1 MKTPYER
8 IQQMVDKLNFWTKAY
23 DEGKPLVSD
32 KEWDDLYFQLQLY
45 ENTHGI
51 YFADSPTQKI
61 SYEVKNALTKVEH
74 KHPMLSLQ
82 KTKDLDVVY
91 NFTRKS
97 PCLMMLKMDGLTC
110 SLRYENGYLVSAETR
125 GNGTIGEDILHNAKI
140 IKNIPNKI
148 RYQNT
153 LVIDGEV
160 ICTYQNFEKFANEY
174 KNPRNFASGSI
185 RLLDSKEC
193 EDRGLSFIAWDI
205 IEGLDEI
212 NHLADKLLTAQH
224 FGFTIVPGLGV
235 TNNEELDEKIECL
248 KNLAKELGYP
258 IDGLV
263 FKYNDVE
270 YGRSLGATEHHSNN
284 AIAYKFYDEEYET
297 KLLNIEWTMGR
308 TGILTPVAIVE
319 PVDTGDSIVERASLH
334 NLTIM
339 HTTLGEFPYCG
350 QPVKLIKSNMIIPQI
365 VWADKGL
372 YLQDGLINIP
382 VSCPICGELVS
393 IVGDND
399 SQFVCCS
406 NPMCQGQLINRLDH
420 FCSKKGLDIRGL
432 SKNTL
437 EKLIDWGWV
446 STITDIFNLKNY
458 ADSWKKK
465 PGFGEK
471 SVDNILTAIE
481 NSKNC
486 SFVNFVT
493 ALGIPLVGTAT
504 AKDLQK
510 EFGSWTEFR
519 NAVTQKFN
527 FYSLDGFGI
536 EMHYAISRFDYSEA
550 DVLAGEYLNIEVET
564 ASTTEATLDGLT
576 IVITG
581 KLNHFKNRGELQK
594 LIEAAGGK
602 VAGSVSK
609 NTAYLINNDTESS
622 SSKNLTAKKLGVKII
637 SEEEFIQNYFT
648 L

>member
-1 MKTPYER
+1 
-8 IQQMVDKLNFWTKAY
+8 
-23 DEGKPLVSD
+23 
-32 KEWDDLYFQLQLY
+32 
-45 ENTHGI
+45 
-51 YFADSPTQKI
+51 
-61 SYEVKNALTKVEH
+61 
-74 KHPMLSLQ
+74 
-82 KTKDLDVVY
+82 
-91 NFTRKS
+91 
-97 PCLMMLKMDGLTC
+97 
-110 SLRYENGYLVSAETR
+110 
-125 GNGTIGEDILHNAKI
+125 
-140 IKNIPNKI
+140 
-148 RYQNT
+148 
-153 LVIDGEV
+153 
-160 ICTYQNFEKFANEY
+160 
-174 KNPRNFASGSI
+174 
-185 RLLDSKEC
+185 
-193 EDRGLSFIAWDI
+193 
-205 IEGLDEI
+205 
-212 NHLADKLLTAQH
+212 
-224 FGFTIVPGLGV
+224 
-235 TNNEELDEKIECL
+235 
-248 KNLAKELGYP
+248 
-258 IDGLV
+258 
-263 FKYNDVE
+263 
-270 YGRSLGATEHHSNN
+270 
-284 AIAYKFYDEEYET
+284 
-297 KLLNIEWTMGR
+297 MGR